1 MESKPTNVE
10 ELFEKLKEYADTRLE
25 LFKLK
30 SVNKISGFTSSV
42 LTMIVLVLV
51 LSVVLF
57 CITIGLALVIGDWTG
72 KAYYG
77 FFIVAGIYFIIGLV
91 LYSKRDKLIK
101 TPVSNKLI
109 KELFD

>member
-10 ELFEKLKEYADTRLE
+10 ELFQKLKEYADTRLE

-30 SVNKISGFTSSV
+30 SINKISGFTSSV
-42 LTMIVLVLV
+42 LTMIVLVLLLSAV
-51 LSVVLF
+51 LL
-57 CITIGLALVIGDWTG
+57 CITIALALLIGAWVG

-77 FFIVAGIYFIIGLV
+77 FFIVAGIYIIIGLV
-91 LYSKRDKLIK
+91 LYFSRDKLIK
-101 TPVSNKLI
+101 TPVGNKLI